1 MNTLDASGGFRRRVA
16 QVLCVA
22 LMLCITWG
30 CEAMNHGG
38 RTVAGTFPDVKV
50 AALVRAAE
58 ADDTA
63 KMRTLI
69 EQGADINAM
78 GKDKV
83 TPLVWVM
90 ANRNYAG
97 VEALL
102 KLGANPNLKGTYGN
116 SPTWLAAGR
125 QDPKMLELMLKHGGN
140 PNIIGAGQRTALE
153 EAVNQMDVP
162 TIDMLVK
169 HGANLNYANEVGES
183 AATWAA
189 ALGRF
194 DILAHLLELG
204 YSHDLQGLAAGV
216 EGTRVSADEQPE
228 KDHVIQMLRARG
240 VQYPVP
246 RKHPR
251 ALPASGRT

>member
-1 MNTLDASGGFRRRVA
+1 
-16 QVLCVA
+16 
-22 LMLCITWG
+22 
-30 CEAMNHGG
+30 MNHGG
-38 RTVAGTFPDVKV
+38 QTVAGTFPDTKV

-63 KMRTLI
+63 KMQALVR
-69 EQGADINAM
+69 QGANVNAM
-78 GKDKV
+78 GKDKI

-102 KLGANPNLKGTYGN
+102 KLGANPNLKGMYGN
-116 SPTWLAAGR
+116 SPMWLAAGR
-125 QDPKMLELMLKHGGN
+125 HDPRMLELMLKHGGN
-140 PNIIGAGQRTALE
+140 PNIVGAGQRTALE

-162 TIDMLVK
+162 TIDILVK
-169 HGANLNYANEVGES
+169 YGANLNYANDGGES

-194 DILAHLLELG
+194 DILAHLLDLG

-216 EGTRVSADEQPE
+216 QGRLVSADEQPE

-246 RKHPR
+246 QKHSH
-251 ALPASGRT
+251 ALPTSSRT

>member
-1 MNTLDASGGFRRRVA
+1 
-16 QVLCVA
+16 
-22 LMLCITWG
+22 
-30 CEAMNHGG
+30 MNHGG
-38 RTVAGTFPDVKV
+38 LTVAGTFPDTKV

-58 ADDTA
+58 TADTA
-63 KMRTLI
+63 RISALI
-69 EQGADINAM
+69 RQGADINYA
-78 GKDKV
+78 GKDQIS
-83 TPLVWVM
+83 PLMWVM
-90 ANRNYAG
+90 AGHNYAG

-102 KLGANPNLKGTYGN
+102 KQGANPNQKGMYGN
-116 SPTWLAAGR
+116 SPMWLAAGR
-125 QDPKMLELMLKHGGN
+125 HDPKMLDLMLKYRGN

-153 EAVNQMDVP
+153 EAVNQMDVQ
-162 TIDMLVK
+162 TIDILVK
-169 HGANLNYANEVGES
+169 HGANLNYANDVGES

-216 EGTRVSADEQPE
+216 EGTHVSAGEQPE

-246 RKHPR
+246 RKHSR
-251 ALPASGRT
+251 DLPTSGHR